1 MQARGDRNESD
12 PKPCSPEDADEGER
26 RKGAHKQIPWALH
39 ASSEIQT
46 ESVFFTHVYP
56 GRYIQQVLSNCVLH
70 ERINKHETLRPV
82 AVPVAQ
88 PPSSRR
94 YDPGREVTLA
104 YCPLRRRQPP
114 KVNSGRGPN
123 FAFPN
128 SQHPEALTIR
138 VGRPRGRGGPV
149 LGLEAGGG
157 AARGGYPGLGHD
169 DDVYRGLVGVCDS
182 PKPRVEKR
190 RLEAREGANDLGL
203 EAG

>member
-1 MQARGDRNESD
+1 M
-12 PKPCSPEDADEGER
+12 
-26 RKGAHKQIPWALH
+26 
-39 ASSEIQT
+39 
-46 ESVFFTHVYP
+46 
-56 GRYIQQVLSNCVLH
+56 
-70 ERINKHETLRPV
+70 
-82 AVPVAQ
+82 AQ

-104 YCPLRRRQPP
+104 YCPLIRRQHP

-190 RLEAREGANDLGL
+190 RLETREGANDLGL
-203 EAG
+203 KA